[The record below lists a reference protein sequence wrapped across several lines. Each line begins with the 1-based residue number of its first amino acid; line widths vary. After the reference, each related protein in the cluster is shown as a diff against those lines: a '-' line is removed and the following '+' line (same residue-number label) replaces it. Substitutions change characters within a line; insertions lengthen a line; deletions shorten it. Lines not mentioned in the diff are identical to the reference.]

1 MQKVAIFNFLVNL
14 LDKNE
19 PALKENMKEMNI
31 IEKEQN
37 DPNISENK
45 ENLFSKIDNDC
56 TSLKDINDNLEINS
70 DNQEKNIENP
80 EIIIEEFHEQEQHIG
95 LENKH
100 IENQIDSN
108 FIGNKPNTFE
118 PDKAVNN
125 SAT

>member
-1 MQKVAIFNFLVNL
+1 
-14 LDKNE
+14 
-19 PALKENMKEMNI
+19 MNI

-70 DNQEKNIENP
+70 ENP

-125 SAT
+125 SATQFNLFFDY

>member
-1 MQKVAIFNFLVNL
+1 MQKVAIFNSLVNL

-45 ENLFSKIDNDC
+45 ENFFSKIDNDC
-56 TSLKDINDNLEINS
+56 TLLKDINDNLEINS

>member
-1 MQKVAIFNFLVNL
+1 
-14 LDKNE
+14 
-19 PALKENMKEMNI
+19 MNI

-70 DNQEKNIENP
+70 DNQEFSGRTRKFSKLGESRNIENP

-125 SAT
+125 SATQFNLFFDY